1 MFVGLMQ
8 GFTTSLQNK
17 ICELL
22 TVSARDRFVGKAER
36 FSSSTIYLLGVLS
49 KFPPL
54 AFDNGT
60 KARAEFA
67 FSKARSRAPTKDFA
81 VNITPKVEANESR
94 LLGWA

>member
-1 MFVGLMQ
+1 MFVGLIQ
-8 GFTTSLQNK
+8 GFTTGLKSK
-17 ICELL
+17 IYELL
-22 TVSARDRFVGKAER
+22 TVSPGERFVGKAER
-36 FSSSTIYLLGVLS
+36 FSSSTMYLLGVVS

-60 KARAEFA
+60 KASAEFA

-81 VNITPKVEANESR
+81 VNITPEVEANESR